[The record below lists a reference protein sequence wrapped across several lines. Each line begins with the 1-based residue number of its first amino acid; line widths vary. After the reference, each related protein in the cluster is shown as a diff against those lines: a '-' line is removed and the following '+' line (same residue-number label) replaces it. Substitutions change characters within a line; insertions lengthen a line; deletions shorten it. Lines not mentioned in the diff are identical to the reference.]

1 MRIGI
6 IAAVLVWLTAG
17 AASAAT
23 SNESEFAY
31 VTRMPAVEGVL
42 RSTLES
48 VDPHRGVAMRKRI
61 YVYDHEGFEL
71 WTHVIEAACAGLA
84 ERNGDLGEPIIVA
97 LQYFPKAPKSFSV
110 AAMPDLY
117 LEVFARDEDRRIR
130 AYQELNGWQIA
141 ALTDRFLPVCRPS

>member
-1 MRIGI
+1 MRIGT
-6 IAAVLVWLTAG
+6 IAAVFVWLTAG

-61 YVYDHEGFEL
+61 YVYDHDGFEL
-71 WTHVIEAACAGLA
+71 WTHVIEAACAGLTD
-84 ERNGDLGEPIIVA
+84 EPGEPIIVA

-130 AYQELNGWQIA
+130 AYQELNGWQIV
-141 ALTDRFLPVCRPS
+141 ALTERFLPMCRPS

>member
-1 MRIGI
+1 LVGT
-6 IAAVLVWLTAG
+6 AA
-17 AASAAT
+17 AAD
-23 SNESEFAY
+23 SNETDFAY
-31 VTRMPAVEGVL
+31 VTRMPDVEGVL
-42 RSTLES
+42 RETRES
-48 VDPHRGVAMRKRI
+48 VDPRRGVAMRKRV

-84 ERNGDLGEPIIVA
+84 DPGDGPGEPTIVA

-130 AYQELNGWQIA
+130 AYQQLNGRQIA